1 MLGATVLCDNSQGA
15 ANRKQM
21 NMHRFSYSY
30 LMYFSRKIKPTQL
43 FADMRKNYKN
53 DRNKGNEDSFL

>member
-1 MLGATVLCDNSQGA
+1 MLGATVLCDNSSGA

-43 FADMRKNYKN
+43 FADMIKNYKN